1 MTDLELQHRVEQFYF
16 QEARLLDG
24 RRYQD
29 WLALCDP
36 AISYSMPAR
45 GNPLVDNRAV
55 GDQGM
60 ISVER
65 ELEDLDSEGCP
76 LREENIIHL
85 SLRVE
90 RAYKRNSWAENP
102 PARTRRIV
110 GNVEV
115 LSRDGE
121 QLEVLSNFLL
131 AYARPGSNDFQYAGQ
146 RRDRLVEH
154 GAGFTILSRE
164 IVMDMADIRLPTV
177 GLFF

>member
-16 QEARLLDG
+16 REARLLDG

-36 AISYSMPAR
+36 AIRYSMPAR

-55 GDQGM
+55 GDQDM

-65 ELEDLDSEGCP
+65 ELEALDSDGCP
-76 LREENIIHL
+76 LRDENIIHL

-102 PARTRRIV
+102 PARTRRII
-110 GNVEV
+110 GNVEI
-115 LSRDGE
+115 LSRE
-121 QLEVLSNFLL
+121 EAQLEVLSNFLL
-131 AYARPGSNDFQYAGQ
+131 AWSRPGSDDFQYAGQ
-146 RRDRLVEH
+146 RRDRLVERDD
-154 GAGFTILSRE
+154 GFAILSRE
-164 IVMDMADIRLPTV
+164 IVLDMADIRRPTV
-177 GLFF
+177 GLLF